1 MGIWTPNEKREP
13 VIVACIP
20 AYNEEK
26 TIARII
32 LQVQKHVDAV
42 VVCDD
47 GSSDMTSEIAR
58 RLGAVVLR
66 NEENRGYGAALQC
79 LFRKAKDLDA
89 DIVLT
94 LDADGQHDPM
104 EIPAMITPILED
116 KAEIVLGSRFLNG
129 ERDVPRLRG
138 LGIKILTRASNGSI
152 KAKISDAQ
160 SGFRAYNK
168 NAIQQLRLF
177 EDGMGISA
185 EILMR
190 AGDQGLR
197 VVEVPVRVTYK
208 GDTSTDDP
216 VSHGLSVL
224 STIIRL
230 VVEERPLFYL
240 GIPGA
245 LLTLVGAAFGLI
257 LWIKTIQFYYV
268 EQSIVVSLTLG
279 ALSFMVIG
287 VFTLS
292 TAITLYAVLRLTQ
305 KQRL

>member
-1 MGIWTPNEKREP
+1 M
-13 VIVACIP
+13 IVACIP

-26 TIARII
+26 TIARVI
-32 LQVQKHVDAV
+32 LQAQKHVDAV

-66 NEENRGYGAALQC
+66 NEKNRGYGAALQC

-116 KAEIVLGSRFLNG
+116 KADIILGSRFLNG
-129 ERDVPRLRG
+129 ERDVPRFRG

-168 NAIQQLRLF
+168 KAIQQLRLF

-197 VVEVPVRVTYK
+197 VVEVPAKVTYK

-240 GIPGA
+240 GIPGV

-257 LWIKTIQFYYV
+257 LWIRTIQFYYV

-279 ALSFMVIG
+279 ALMFMVVG